1 MAFVQSIQLQNL
13 IRSLS
18 ANSHRPYLLLFG
30 IPSPTYSFF
39 PGLKPSFS
47 PNPFHCSPSFLLL
60 KYLLRGFP
68 GLFTVISEHICFLLL
83 VFLCFFYTFQ
93 LSVPCGRLSCL
104 MLAFERT
111 LKQHLSYL
119 QQFRLYW
126 AIHTYAER
134 CAFAALVKTLVTARW
149 YQPWPYVYQ
158 PVRPSLRR
166 TSEFY

>member
-39 PGLKPSFS
+39 PGLKPSLQILSTAALPFFYLNIYYVDS
-47 PNPFHCSPSFLLL
+47 PDWLLL
-60 KYLLRGFP
+60 FLS
-68 GLFTVISEHICFLLL
+68 IS
-83 VFLCFFYTFQ
+83 VFYFQFFCVFFYTFQ

-126 AIHTYAER
+126 AVHTYAER

-166 TSEFY
+166 KSEFY